1 MMMFCEMDLTAN
13 PRIFIHM
20 KIIRTISIVVA
31 IVAAIS
37 VVASAN
43 ATTLSIG
50 DSRELGL
57 ISKNQPADPAS
68 STGYLNILLGQ
79 ALGTGPVHIG
89 NNDFTR
95 TINDPLAGNYPSA
108 VFALDLGAVTTIN
121 LGLGYTYLLAKYD
134 GQNWGSEVW
143 YVGGL
148 TGSITIPL
156 YGNGE
161 QYAVSHVYL
170 FNPNGETVPEG
181 GMTLVLLGTAVSA
194 VFVGRRF
201 IGA

>member
-1 MMMFCEMDLTAN
+1 VKKLSNRALL
-13 PRIFIHM
+13 
-20 KIIRTISIVVA
+20 IIA
-31 IVAAIS
+31 IAS
-37 VVASAN
+37 LSSVASTN
-43 ATTLSIG
+43 ATTLTIG

-79 ALGTGPVHIG
+79 GLGTGPVHIG
-89 NNDFTR
+89 NNDYTR
-95 TINDPLAGNYPSA
+95 TMNDPLAGNYPSA

-121 LGLGYTYLLAKYD
+121 LGTLGYAYLLAKYD

-148 TGSITIPL
+148 TGNITIPL

-170 FNPNGETVPEG
+170 FNPNGNTVPEG
-181 GMTLVLLGTAVSA
+181 GMSLLLLGTAVSA